1 MTMKNPKIHYDIL
14 GTEAPVVPES
24 LPRFLSLATQN
35 VPEHIKPAIL
45 NSLFPALGSLMH
57 GVSFRYPDNV
67 LHEPHFMSGMV
78 GPMSVGK
85 GSINPIIETII
96 HSLREHDASSNARL
110 NEWKRQCKTA
120 GANKQKPARPEDA
133 AILAP
138 EPDMTNPAL
147 IQLLMDAEA
156 EGNRFLYTNIP
167 EIDLLD
173 QCCGSHK
180 KVTKVIRLAF
190 DLSRLGA
197 QRATADG
204 VSGNPTLRWNF
215 NFSCVEQKVQSFFR
229 DSLLDGT
236 LSRIGISY
244 IQRPKTRTGIIPK
257 QGIYTDEYRQQME
270 AYLVRLQAATGEIAC
285 PQANRLVKQL
295 SLEMAE
301 IACLSD
307 DENFEA
313 LSYRSLV
320 MAWQKGCVLYVANG
334 CKWTN
339 AIGDFMRWSLY
350 YDLWSKM
357 ALFAPKL
364 KEMPATVDTS
374 KTRQSGPVNML
385 EELPE
390 LFSYTTLVELR
401 SKHGK
406 PEEGTRNLIYQW
418 KYRGYIKE
426 AENGCYRKSSGST
439 PKQPCGEEAI

>member
-1 MTMKNPKIHYDIL
+1 MPETLPK
-14 GTEAPVVPES
+14 
-24 LPRFLSLATQN
+24 FLNLAVQN
-35 VPEHIKPAIL
+35 APEHMKPAIL
-45 NSLFPALGSLMH
+45 NSLFPAMGSLMH
-57 GVSFRYPDNV
+57 GVGFRYPDNV
-67 LHEPHFMSGMV
+67 LHEPHFMCGIV
-78 GPMSVGK
+78 GPMSLGK

-96 HSLREHDASSNARL
+96 HSLREHDASSNAKL

-120 GANKQKPARPEDA
+120 GANRQKPPRPEDA

-204 VSGNPTLRWNF
+204 ISGNPTLRWNF
-215 NFSCVEQKVQSFFR
+215 NFSCVEQKAQSFFK

-244 IQRPKTRTGIIPK
+244 VQRPKNRTGVIPK
-257 QGIYTDEYRQQME
+257 QGIYTDEYRKQME
-270 AYLVRLQAATGEIAC
+270 EYLVRLQVATGEIAC
-285 PQANRLVKQL
+285 PQANRKVQQL
-295 SLEMAE
+295 SQKMAE

-313 LSYRSLV
+313 LSYRALV
-320 MAWQKGCVLYVANG
+320 MAWQKGCVLYVINRQ
-334 CKWTN
+334 KWTPS
-339 AIGDFMRWSLY
+339 IGDFMEWSLY
-350 YDLWSKM
+350 YDLWSKL
-357 ALFAPKL
+357 ALFSPKL
-364 KEMPATVDTS
+364 RELPSTVDTS
-374 KTRQSGPVNML
+374 KTRQSGPANML
-385 EELPE
+385 DMLPE
-390 LFSYTTLVELR
+390 QFSYTTLVELR
-401 SKHGK
+401 SKQGK
-406 PEEGTRNLIYQW
+406 TEDGTRNQLSQW
-418 KYRGYIKE
+418 KFRGYIE
-426 AENGCYRKSSGST
+426 TDDNVMYRKTNVYQDSR
-439 PKQPCGEEAI
+439 PM